1 MSKYFYFV
9 ASFFKNGI
17 ERICSDI
24 QENDKGS
31 FDFVE
36 AATKISEKEDVEVK
50 KVVITFWAE
59 TNSIMMGKFNS
70 AK

>member
-59 TNSIMMGKFNS
+59 TNSIMMGMFNS